1 MDQDEVNRIL
11 LLLREALSDLEYVRE
26 KLALLPLRTRLEGEG
41 GKPPSAIRR
50 ELVDR
55 LAGAESALRQALE
68 PVGVELD
75 ADGSRR

>member
-1 MDQDEVNRIL
+1 MDQDEVNRTL
-11 LLLREALSDLEYVRE
+11 LLLRESLSDLEYVRE

-41 GKPPSAIRR
+41 GPAPSAIRR

-68 PVGVELD
+68 PAGDELE
-75 ADGSRR
+75 